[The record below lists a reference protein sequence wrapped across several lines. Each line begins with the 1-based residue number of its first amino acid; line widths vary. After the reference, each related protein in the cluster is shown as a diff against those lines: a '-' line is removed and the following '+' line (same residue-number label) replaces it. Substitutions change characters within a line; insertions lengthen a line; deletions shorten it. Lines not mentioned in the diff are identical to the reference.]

1 MKDGNMPLDS
11 TSPNLD
17 LLLLATVLQLEL
29 SERDLRVAD
38 KRYHHLELHL
48 ERPESTVRH
57 LMGTASVYAQG
68 SRAIGATIVHGADED
83 RFDLDAV
90 LELAVPP
97 TWTPRRALDELY
109 VSLQNFPDVREIER
123 CTRCVQM
130 RFAFMHLDVTVMRP
144 DTAPRPER
152 VGEIFHSPDRG
163 SDETHWVNPYGF
175 AEWVKAQAVQPNIS
189 FHAEANRLRRSLGV
203 ADRFVDTIPTFGYA
217 VRAETQD
224 LPEPIDPVRDAWQ
237 IIALKLMKRYL
248 NLRYADRSEKRPIS
262 VYLSKIAVEVPLS
275 PYGISSQLEA
285 FAIELDRRIRS
296 ALEGGRWPEE
306 RNPAYPDEN
315 FNDRWPKDT
324 AAMRLF
330 RDDLRHLCVELRRA
344 RQSPVAEI
352 QRIFDGLFGERVSG
366 AAVRA
371 YVDSLPGTP
380 QRSAYEHGRGFVAAP
395 AALRPASEPTP
406 VTRVS
411 RAPAHTFHPGR
422 LKK

>member
-1 MKDGNMPLDS
+1 MPLDS

-17 LLLLATVLQLEL
+17 LLLLAMVLQLEL

-38 KRYHHLELHL
+38 KRYHHLETHL
-48 ERPESTVRH
+48 ARPESTVRH

-68 SRAIGATIVHGADED
+68 SRAIGATIIHGADED

-90 LELAVPP
+90 IELAIPP
-97 TWTPRRALDELY
+97 TWTPRRALDELF
-109 VSLQNFPDVREIER
+109 VSLQNFPDMREIER

-163 SDETHWVNPYGF
+163 PDETHWVNPYGF
-175 AEWVKAQAVQPNIS
+175 AEWVKVQAVRPN
-189 FHAEANRLRRSLGV
+189 FAFQAEANRLRRSLGV
-203 ADRFVDTIPTFGYA
+203 VDRFIDTIPTLGKV

-224 LPEPIDPVRDAWQ
+224 LPDPIDPVRDAWQ

-248 NLRYADRSEKRPIS
+248 NLRYANRSEKRPVS
-262 VYLSKIAVEVPLS
+262 VYLSKIAVEVPLNA
-275 PYGISSQLEA
+275 YGICAQLEA
-285 FAIELDRRIRS
+285 FAIELDRRIRL
-296 ALEGGRWPEE
+296 ALEGRGWPVE
-306 RNPAYPDEN
+306 RNPIHPEEN

-330 RDDLRHLCVELRRA
+330 REDLHHLCAQLRRA

-380 QRSAYEHGRGFVAAP
+380 QRSNYEHGRGFVAAP
-395 AALRPASEPTP
+395 AALGLSSEPSP
-406 VTRVS
+406 ITRVS
-411 RAPAHTFHPGR
+411 RAPAHTFHPGH
-422 LKK
+422 LEK

>member
-1 MKDGNMPLDS
+1 MPLDS

-17 LLLLATVLQLEL
+17 MLLLATVLQLEL

-38 KRYHHLELHL
+38 KRYHHLETYL

-68 SRAIGATIVHGADED
+68 SRAIGATIVHGAADED

-90 LELAVPP
+90 VELVIPP
-97 TWTPRRALDELY
+97 LWTPRRALDELHT
-109 VSLQNFPDVREIER
+109 SLQGFPDVREIER
-123 CTRCVQM
+123 CTRCVQL

-144 DTAPRPER
+144 GAEPRPAR

-163 SDETHWVNPYGF
+163 PDETHRVNPYGF
-175 AEWVKAQAVQPNIS
+175 AEWVKARAVKPDVS
-189 FHAEANRLRRSLGV
+189 FHAEANRLRRSFGV
-203 ADRFVDTIPTFGYA
+203 PNRFVDTIPSVERA
-217 VRAETQD
+217 LRAETQD
-224 LPEPIDPVRDAWQ
+224 LPEPVDPIRDSWQ

-262 VYLSKIAVEVPLS
+262 VYLSKIAVEVPLNAS
-275 PYGISSQLEA
+275 GICAQLEA
-285 FAIELDRRIRS
+285 FAVELDRRMRS

-306 RNPAYPDEN
+306 RNPVYPEEN
-315 FNDRWPKDT
+315 FNDRWPKDA

-330 RDDLRHLCVELRRA
+330 RDDLRHLCDELRRA
-344 RQSPVAEI
+344 HQSPVAEI

-380 QRSAYEHGRGFVAAP
+380 QKSSYEHGRGFVAAP
-395 AALRPASEPTP
+395 AVMRPAAEPLP
-406 VTRVS
+406 AARVS
-411 RAPAHTFHPGR
+411 KAPAHTFHPRR
-422 LKK
+422 LRR